1 MDKKLIV
8 TYAVLAYLKETSNS
22 SRTSIFDIY
31 IPLIKKGLSVF
42 SEENNLIQIMGRSF
56 SEIQTKIFNVFGL
69 SIPIPVLAR
78 ALKTIEKQ
86 IDDENIFKIN
96 NDHSFIIKSYIFS
109 DIDEVISGEK
119 NDIHILEEDFKTFC
133 NDSIIPFEE
142 LIAFIK
148 AQEIDLF
155 TKVSQI
161 SYQ

>member
-109 DIDEVISGEK
+109 DIDEVISGE
-119 NDIHILEEDFKTFC
+119 
-133 NDSIIPFEE
+133 
-142 LIAFIK
+142 
-148 AQEIDLF
+148 
-155 TKVSQI
+155 
-161 SYQ
+161 